1 MLLPLLDP
9 SNFFWMVKPGGKNTE
24 SVLFS
29 VTVKK
34 YEHVEHCVSLV
45 WHWSMCSGKFGQP
58 AAPSERDE
66 TVTGA
71 WRTMPNVCKISR
83 KIGNFCRISVTRA
96 WRECDQTPGALL
108 EHWWQ
113 IYSFISI
120 SSGPN
125 LFTCW
130 LEYPI
135 PAPFSDIFW
144 QKWHN
149 INLTLPEKEK
159 YQHKIGRGWDEAR
172 SVL

>member
-9 SNFFWMVKPGGKNTE
+9 SNFFWMVNPRGKNTE

-34 YEHVEHCVSLV
+34 YKHVEHCVSLV

-83 KIGNFCRISVTRA
+83 KIGNFCRTSVTRA
-96 WRECDQTPGALL
+96 WRERDGSVTKHRELCWNTGGKSTVLFPYLQAQTFSHVDWNIPF
-108 EHWWQ
+108 Q
-113 IYSFISI
+113 T
-120 SSGPN
+120 
-125 LFTCW
+125 LF
-130 LEYPI
+130 LI
-135 PAPFSDIFW
+135 FSDKSGI
-144 QKWHN
+144 
-149 INLTLPEKEK
+149 T
-159 YQHKIGRGWDEAR
+159 
-172 SVL
+172 

>member
-9 SNFFWMVKPGGKNTE
+9 SNFFWMVNPGGKNTE

-29 VTVKK
+29 VTVKQ

-96 WRECDQTPGALL
+96 WRERDGSVTKHRELCWITGGKSTVLFPYLQAQTFS
-108 EHWWQ
+108 HVDW
-113 IYSFISI
+113 
-120 SSGPN
+120 N
-125 LFTCW
+125 
-130 LEYPI
+130 I
-135 PAPFSDIFW
+135 PFQPPFLTFSD
-144 QKWHN
+144 KV
-149 INLTLPEKEK
+149 
-159 YQHKIGRGWDEAR
+159 A
-172 SVL
+172 

>member
-9 SNFFWMVKPGGKNTE
+9 SNFFWMVNPRGKNTE

-34 YEHVEHCVSLV
+34 YKHVEHCVSLV

-83 KIGNFCRISVTRA
+83 KIPNFCRTSVTRA
-96 WRECDQTPGALL
+96 WRERDGSVTGTLVANLQFYFHIFRPKPFHMLTG
-108 EHWWQ
+108 
-113 IYSFISI
+113 ISP
-120 SSGPN
+120 SS
-125 LFTCW
+125 
-130 LEYPI
+130 
-135 PAPFSDIFW
+135 PFFW
-144 QKWHN
+144 YFRPKV
-149 INLTLPEKEK
+149 
-159 YQHKIGRGWDEAR
+159 A
-172 SVL
+172 